1 MLCMLLLFHL
11 NSIFLQWLLVGFRI
25 NLVHPHAFA
34 MCKKK
39 LHPFTNQNHW
49 NHTLSC
55 IFDFCL
61 SAIKKSP

>member
-34 MCKKK
+34 MCKK
-39 LHPFTNQNHW
+39 NC
-49 NHTLSC
+49 TLS
-55 IFDFCL
+55 L
-61 SAIKKSP
+61 IKIIGIIHYPASLISV